1 MPIRHPNTEMS
12 SNRENLSEQL
22 MLAEA
27 GYQAARSRSDWDKA
41 QALAMMMMNLCR
53 RLDLIDMETLALK
66 EWNQAT

>member
-1 MPIRHPNTEMS
+1 
-12 SNRENLSEQL
+12 